1 MTAFPTCYGI
11 IPARYASSRFPGKP
25 LADIAGMPMFWH
37 VYQRAAR
44 CPEFR
49 RVVLATDDERIA
61 EAAHRLDVP
70 CVMTRP
76 DHESGTDRVY
86 EAACL
91 LGRGEGGAD
100 GATLSDDAVVVNIQ
114 GDEPA
119 LDPRML
125 SQLVAPFAAGPGGA
139 SGPNGPNAADGA
151 RVRVT
156 TLAMTIDAADAAS
169 PDQVKVVTAA
179 NGDALY
185 FSRAAIPFARDG
197 GAHGDCLGPA
207 YLGHVGLY
215 AFRLEALRAF
225 TQLAPSSLERR
236 EKLEQLR
243 LLENGIPIR
252 VVTTTYRTHG
262 VDRPEDIGIIINLL
276 GENEG

>member
-1 MTAFPTCYGI
+1 
-11 IPARYASSRFPGKP
+11 
-25 LADIAGMPMFWH
+25 
-37 VYQRAAR
+37 
-44 CPEFR
+44 
-49 RVVLATDDERIA
+49 
-61 EAAHRLDVP
+61 
-70 CVMTRP
+70 
-76 DHESGTDRVY
+76 
-86 EAACL
+86 
-91 LGRGEGGAD
+91 
-100 GATLSDDAVVVNIQ
+100 
-114 GDEPA
+114 
-119 LDPRML
+119 ML
-125 SQLVAPFAAGPGGA
+125 SQLVAPFTAAK
-139 SGPNGPNAADGA
+139 DGA
-151 RVRVT
+151 RVRVA
-156 TLAMTIDAADAAS
+156 TLAMVIDAAEAAS
-169 PDQVKVVTAA
+169 PDRVKVVTAA

-197 GAHGDCLGPA
+197 GAQAGDAAAGPA

-252 VVTTTYRTHG
+252 VVHTTYRTHG